1 MPYYFKFKLLYWR
14 TSYYRILNIAYCIRL
29 KQIALVD
36 VFIISVGFVLRVI
49 LGGLVI
55 NVILSQW
62 IIIMTFLLA
71 LFLAF
76 AKRRDDVVIYTGTG
90 LKPRKNVN
98 RYNLDFMNL
107 AITIVA
113 TITLVSYI
121 MYTTSYDVIER
132 TGTSYLYITSIFVL
146 LGILRYL
153 QVTLVDIK
161 SASPT
166 NVLLKDRFIQFCI
179 ACWILS
185 FFVIIYV

>member
-1 MPYYFKFKLLYWR
+1 M
-14 TSYYRILNIAYCIRL
+14 NIAYCIRL

-49 LGGLVI
+49 FGGLVI
-55 NVILSQW
+55 NVVLSQW

-90 LKPRKNVN
+90 IKSRKNVN

-113 TITLVSYI
+113 TITVVSYI
-121 MYTTSYDVIER
+121 MYTTSYEVIER
-132 TGTSYLYITSIFVL
+132 TGSSYLYMTSIFVL

-153 QVTLVDIK
+153 QLTLVDIK